1 MGEEG
6 QRVTLDVDI
15 EVTAEAVDLRLGAD
29 LITESNHYDGQR
41 DHLSPVREQPPS
53 LVRL

>member
-29 LITESNHYDGQR
+29 LITENNHYDGQR
-41 DHLSPVREQPPS
+41 DHLSPEITGSPS
-53 LVRL
+53 PT